1 MTYRCRS
8 PAECGAPP
16 TADVTGSFHVFLIIL
31 RTDDDKC
38 DGGSGCGSAS
48 WTVDVEPMITSTIE
62 TEQWELVEPFEI
74 ARGVLTAVPL
84 VLLTLTDSAGNVGRA
99 EAAGVD
105 YDGETPALLRLQI
118 ESVLPLVLAAAHGDV
133 VNDATLRAAQELL
146 PSGGARNAIDCAL
159 WDLRAKQSGISAWRY
174 AALPGL
180 RPLTTVFTLGLG
192 TESDTRRKA
201 RAARGYPLLK
211 LKCDA
216 DRHVDVVR
224 WVREEH
230 PTARIAVDANQSWNR
245 DLLERVLPPLAALG
259 VVMVEQPLP
268 RFEDAQLDGLQALL
282 PLAADESCVD
292 RESLAAL
299 YGRYQFINIKLDKC
313 GGLTEALSMSN
324 EALAHGLQLMVGNM
338 CGTSL
343 GMAPGFLIGQ
353 RCGYVDLDGPLLQT
367 RDREHA
373 ITFTDGVMQ
382 PPSST
387 LWG

>member
-1 MTYRCRS
+1 MMT
-8 PAECGAPP
+8 G
-16 TADVTGSFHVFLIIL
+16 
-31 RTDDDKC
+31 
-38 DGGSGCGSAS
+38 
-48 WTVDVEPMITSTIE
+48 TVAIE
-62 TEQWELVEPFEI
+62 HWELVEPFEI
-74 ARGVLTAVPL
+74 ARGVITTIPL
-84 VLLTLTDSAGNVGRA
+84 VVLTLTDSAGNVGRA

-105 YDGETPALLRLQI
+105 YDGETPAILQSQI
-118 ESVLPLVLAAAHGDV
+118 ESVLPLIVAAAPGDV
-133 VNDATLRAAQELL
+133 VNDATLQAVQELL
-146 PSGGARNAIDCAL
+146 PSGGARNVLDCAL
-159 WDLRAKQSGISAWRY
+159 WDLRAKQSGIPAWRH
-174 AALPGL
+174 AALPQL
-180 RPLTTVFTLGLG
+180 RALTTVFTLGLG

-201 RAARGYPLLK
+201 REARGYPLLK

-245 DLLERVLPPLAALG
+245 DLLERVLPRLAALG
-259 VVMVEQPLP
+259 VEMVEQPVP
-268 RFEDAQLDGLQALL
+268 RFEDAQLDGFRTSL

-292 RESLAAL
+292 RESLAEL
-299 YGRYQFINIKLDKC
+299 IGRYQFINIKLDKC
-313 GGLTEALSMSN
+313 GGLTEALAMSN
-324 EALAHGLQLMVGNM
+324 AALAHGLQLMVGNM

-373 ITFTDGVMQ
+373 MVFTDGVMQ
-382 PPSST
+382 PPSPA